1 MRVEDKD
8 LSMLNT
14 TSPEEVASQETPT
27 PPKTPAPQPATQEP
41 IDPPTEG
48 SSAINWDEVDSPYS
62 DPFSS
67 VNMAQVVGMD
77 QKQNRA
83 DAYDAELDMGIGA
96 FDDQESI
103 RIQNQTSLTKLG
115 KSLGMGVAS
124 GVVTALQSTGE
135 LLDYRNY
142 TNMIGAT
149 NDMSQNWWTSGLDD
163 LKQSMGESDAF
174 KIYEEAG
181 DPDDLAAQI
190 FKWSSITGLL
200 DSAVGYGLP
209 GIGATK
215 VISALSSTK
224 NAQKAFQFVDKILGK
239 QFSKGAGAA
248 QGAAQMFAQNMG
260 ASTMTS
266 FMYGNVMAGQTYKDI
281 MADVEKSGKL
291 YTGSGEVPE
300 GKISLKEARKV
311 ASKEAQDVVD
321 LVMLEAALTSQ
332 IRFGK
337 MFRQQKKANGFVE
350 SPSLWGDLKE
360 QAGTGAI
367 MEGVQEIWEETVQQE
382 QAFEAKSKL
391 GIETEYDGMS
401 AIERVGSIMTETRT
415 LSAGALGIAGGPV
428 QFALMHAPFGR
439 ANRADQQKLF
449 DNQKV
454 SREFREDILKGKLKN
469 INKVQKAFDN
479 AVKKGDATA
488 QKLAGTEFFTD
499 VIANSYEYGT
509 TNALLTDLEK
519 VTKYTPEQAEE
530 LGYDSNYKE
539 VAQRNIANI
548 RLANLEILNEDTG
561 IADAPNKGESV
572 GLFIR
577 KKEVDTIKSD
587 VEEEAS
593 KLINTMVDG
602 ISSTEVDSET
612 ISLLRDELGPFF
624 DPNKIV
630 SIQGKEKKQA
640 VRKAYTQ
647 LNNSLSKNKKG
658 VKKLDTLGKKL
669 ADLQKLSD
677 NLGAMY
683 ATSITQEHRD
693 ALVAEQT
700 KAVEE
705 AKDGLAKEIKN
716 NPVAKDKSEKKTQKQ
731 SVFQKLA
738 EKEVTETPAE
748 TDERLRSWDKQRE
761 TAEVVK
767 VNPGGSKKRNP
778 TFHSKDDSGNI
789 MPFSIGEVR
798 RTNDGRLVKVVS
810 QSIPYS
816 RDEKERMKSL
826 KDLRQPNVVRVK
838 EVTSKNGVVRY
849 ANTDD
854 TTEITIHDFSI
865 FRDKTDDENVP
876 GKDLLVK
883 IPVKFDKTFSYK
895 NVEWT
900 TYEKHDEAGT
910 LLKPYDYEA
919 VAARILRADAD
930 KVTTHNFSSWAYN
943 KGKLPSWATS
953 GEYNVDYAN
962 TIFQND
968 VVTEMRIVNP
978 DDKNNTWI
986 DVLVDGEKITRI
998 DRLNNINYG
1007 SLYTYLSGKEG
1018 NSAEATI
1025 TGHFQSVRN
1034 LNKNYKDGKKIRT
1047 EIREF
1052 ASTQNGAL
1060 PNDKIYLM
1068 TLSRDRKSSVIL
1080 DQDGNEYK
1088 EGSELSYTLSNGN
1101 KEYVSKFPNST
1112 NLTPGSLYMMMV
1124 QPGGSV
1130 FIPTKLDSKRL
1141 SPESVDRFVESQIEF
1156 ITSNESLGAVNEDV
1170 EQEIINTKKGLEQ
1183 QGFLKDDIQF
1193 ELSKKK
1199 AELLGMYKPGTKSNT
1214 YYSADNDKNSGV
1226 YEFFMPDRRFTEYI
1240 GRDNNNKPIE
1250 SKNKNKNLFAPG
1262 IAIDPKTT
1270 NLEISPYISVRADF
1284 FHRFDIDEKTGEKVA
1299 PGESVFS
1306 ASELVAMKREE
1317 KRVYLSSHPE
1327 LYRAMVAT
1335 RFAAVDFSKIAGGDV
1350 NSILDNGMFTTDINP
1365 NKHVVGSSL
1374 EITVKDPEFN
1384 SNDTLR
1390 QVQEDI
1396 KEQNKSDYDRLFSAK
1411 NIVSKADRSEKT
1423 KVKTVSDIRS
1433 EYTAESSPET
1443 LYNILASRFSTKEP
1457 PKTSKE
1463 IMGSFIEGVAADILI
1478 KTRIQTV
1485 GENVNKIS
1493 ELYEEL
1499 KSDESLSNLAET
1511 LETVDAYEYDKSL
1524 EESRF
1529 ITTGE
1534 FADLVATGP
1543 AGSQVDVFK
1552 VNGITDVDHDE
1563 FADAAKQAVDI
1574 VVRKI
1579 SEKVNAGTLVASAI
1593 NSKTQNAVN
1602 SDKYTNLEA
1611 SLLVP
1616 SERDSGTYWH
1626 HTHGR
1631 VDVAKRWK
1639 RAEDGEKNKMISVY
1653 KKGFPDSG
1661 AIQVYPRDLFIFG
1674 KEPQRYFDL
1683 LIRSNNP
1690 RVTEENRKKYIK
1702 SANLLAK
1709 KVESSV
1715 QDILGQNFLDNFKE
1729 DTSGIVTPKKETTTK
1744 KKVKNTPSENNES
1757 GGKSDEEVF
1766 KSIIQPSAN
1775 IILNLPFTRL
1785 EEYPREKYFYGLS
1798 LPLVNSD
1805 VKTSTNFFDGVSKT
1819 HKDGLTGVEL
1829 VKAQKALLT
1838 PEAIK
1843 ESFDNIA
1850 EGTEASE
1857 KFKSI
1862 SKEDK
1867 ETYDLIKAS
1876 AEKSLGEVPNVLDSP
1891 IPTLGGIPNVKVGNS
1906 KVEVLENLSYL
1917 TISDNIKGL
1926 TPTSSFLKD
1935 VNAYIGMVKLINNN
1949 PNGYENS
1956 FDLIRKLDKEGTKA
1970 YPNAGEAGKSANQN
1984 KYKELKADYTPK
1996 SHFAKTDMEKKDF
2009 LRQVENA
2016 KRMLPNV
2023 PLYVVSSVADLTA
2036 KFGVKALGAWNGNV
2050 RYVVRNA
2057 NKDGVAY
2064 HETFHAV
2071 AEMYL
2076 TQKEKSDMAAE
2087 LGYSEWNDEVEEI
2100 VADKFAEYSQTR
2112 DKEGEKSAIKKL
2124 GASIKKFF
2132 EGLMSW
2138 FRSNKNNKEL
2148 EKIFGNIY
2156 SGKYAPVKTKKIDML
2171 TKSLK
2176 RYKNGLS
2183 PENKVTLE
2191 NLLKSKNIIIKCK

>member
-67 VNMAQVVGMD
+67 VNMAQVMGMD

-103 RIQNQTSLTKLG
+103 RIQNQTALTKLG

-163 LKQSMGESDAF
+163 LKESMGESDAF

-190 FKWSSITGLL
+190 FKWSSITGLI

-224 NAQKAFQFVDKILGK
+224 NAQKAFQFVDKLLGK

-360 QAGTGAI
+360 QAGTGAL

-382 QAFEAKSKL
+382 QSFEAKSKL

-401 AIERVGSIMTETRT
+401 AIERVGAIMTETRT

-439 ANRADQQKLF
+439 ANRADQQELF

-454 SREFREDILKGKLKN
+454 AREFREDILSGKLKN

-499 VIANSYEYGT
+499 VISDSYEYGT
-509 TNALLTDLEK
+509 TNAILSDLQK
-519 VTKYTPEQAEE
+519 VTNYTPEQAEE

-539 VAQRNIANI
+539 VAQRNIDNILAAND
-548 RLANLEILNEDTG
+548 LILKGDNDLV
-561 IADAPNKGESV
+561 DAPNKGESI

-577 KKEVDTIKSD
+577 KKEVDTIKSE
-587 VEEEAS
+587 VEEKAS
-593 KLINTMVDG
+593 KLLDTMVEG
-602 ISSTEVDSET
+602 VSSTEVDSET
-612 ISLLRDELGPFF
+612 ISLLREELGPFF

-630 SIQGKEKKQA
+630 DIQGKEKKQA

-647 LNNSLSKNKKG
+647 LNNSLSKDKKG
-658 VKKLDTLGKKL
+658 LKKLDTLGKKL

-683 ATSITQEHRD
+683 DTSLTQEHRD
-693 ALVAEQT
+693 ALVAKQT

-705 AKDGLAKEIKN
+705 AKDGLAEEIEN
-716 NPVAKDKSEKKTQKQ
+716 NPLSNNKPKTQKQ
-731 SVFQKLA
+731 SVFEDLA
-738 EKEVTETPAE
+738 DKEVLETEE
-748 TDERLRSWDKQRE
+748 EKIDREKSWANDRE
-761 TAEVVK
+761 EAK
-767 VNPGGSKKRNP
+767 VTKLNTGGSKRRNP
-778 TFHSKDDSGNI
+778 TFHSQDVEGNI

-798 RTNDGRLVKVVS
+798 RTNDGRLVMVTK
-810 QSIPYS
+810 QSIPYAADK
-816 RDEKERMKSL
+816 DERAKSL
-826 KDLRQPNVVRVK
+826 SQLRQPNVVRVK
-838 EVTSKNGVVRY
+838 EVKSKDGSVTY
-849 ANTDD
+849 SEIKD
-854 TTEITIHDFSI
+854 TPEITITDFNI
-865 FRDKTDDENVP
+865 FKDSDGN
-876 GKDLLVK
+876 DLLVK
-883 IPVKFDKTFSYK
+883 VPTKFEKGSFSYK
-895 NVEWT
+895 DVNWT
-900 TYEKHDEAGT
+900 AYEKHDEAGT
-910 LLKPYDYEA
+910 LLKPYDYSA
-919 VAARILRADAD
+919 VAARILRADAN
-930 KVTTHNFSSWAYN
+930 KVTTPNYSSWAYN
-943 KGKLPSWATS
+943 NDKLPSWATS

-962 TIFQND
+962 TIFQSD

-1007 SLYTYLSGKEG
+1007 SLYTYLLGKEG
-1018 NSAEATI
+1018 NTAEATI
-1025 TGHFQSVRN
+1025 TGHFQTARN
-1034 LNKNYKDGKKIRT
+1034 LNKNYKDGKLVKT

-1052 ASTQNGAL
+1052 AATQNGAL

-1080 DQDGNEYK
+1080 DQEGKEYK
-1088 EGSELSYTLSNGN
+1088 EGSDLSYTLSNDN
-1101 KEYVSKFPNST
+1101 KEYVSKFPSSA
-1112 NLTPGSLYMMMV
+1112 NLSPGSLYMMV
-1124 QPGGSV
+1124 AQPGGSV
-1130 FIPTKLDSKRL
+1130 MIPTKLDSKRL
-1141 SPESVDRFVESQIEF
+1141 SPEAVDRFVESQISF
-1156 ITSNESLGAVNEDV
+1156 IASDPKIGAVNEDV
-1170 EQEIINTKKGLEQ
+1170 ETEILNTRKGLEQ
-1183 QGFLKDDIQF
+1183 QGFSEKEIKF
-1193 ELSKKK
+1193 ELAKLK
-1199 AELLGMYKPGTKSNT
+1199 AELLGMKNPNSKANI
-1214 YYSADNDKNSGV
+1214 YYSTDNDKASGV
-1226 YEFFMPDRRFTEYI
+1226 YEFFMPDRRHTDTI
-1240 GRDNNNKPIE
+1240 GKDNQGNYIE
-1250 SKNKNKNLFAPG
+1250 SNNKNKNLFATG
-1262 IAIDPKTT
+1262 IAIDPNTT
-1270 NLEISPYISVRADF
+1270 NLEVSPYISVRADF
-1284 FHRFDIDEKTGEKVA
+1284 FHRFDIDEETGAKLS
-1299 PGESVFS
+1299 PGESVKG
-1306 ASELVAMKREE
+1306 ASTLVGMKTRE
-1317 KRVYLSSHPE
+1317 KRVYLASNPE
-1327 LYRAMVAT
+1327 LYRAMVGT
-1335 RFAAVDFSKIAGGDV
+1335 RFAAVDFSKIADGDV
-1350 NSILDNGMFTTDINP
+1350 NSILDNGMFQTDLNP
-1365 NKHVVGSSL
+1365 EKHIVGSSL
-1374 EITVKDPEFN
+1374 EITVSDPEFN
-1384 SNDTLR
+1384 SNETLN
-1390 QVQEDI
+1390 QIQENI
-1396 KEQNKSDYDRLFSAK
+1396 KEQNKEDYDRLFSTK
-1411 NIVSKADRSEKT
+1411 NIASKADRSEKT
-1423 KVKTVSDIRS
+1423 RDKTVSDIRS
-1433 EYTAESSPET
+1433 EYTTEESIDT
-1443 LYNILASRFSTKEP
+1443 LYEILVESTTNNP
-1457 PKTSKE
+1457 PSNPQEVMQNFLDAVVDDVLT
-1463 IMGSFIEGVAADILI
+1463 
-1478 KTRIQTV
+1478 KTRISTV
-1485 GENVNKIS
+1485 NENKNKIAA
-1493 ELYEEL
+1493 LKEEL
-1499 KSDESLSNLAET
+1499 KEDERLSNLVQT
-1511 LETVDAYEYDKSL
+1511 FQIIDGYEYDELFEKSDFVTTDNFVESL
-1524 EESRF
+1524 EDK
-1529 ITTGE
+1529 E
-1534 FADLVATGP
+1534 FFEGFD
-1543 AGSQVDVFK
+1543 
-1552 VNGITDVDHDE
+1552 NMEDVDPDE
-1563 FADAAKQAVDI
+1563 FADAVKQALDITLKKINDKVEAGDI
-1574 VVRKI
+1574 V
-1579 SEKVNAGTLVASAI
+1579 ASGL
-1593 NSKTQNAVN
+1593 NTKTQSTVD
-1602 SDKYTNLEA
+1602 SDKFTNLEA
-1611 SLLVP
+1611 SLMVP
-1616 SERDSGTYWH
+1616 SEKGSGTYWH
-1626 HTHGR
+1626 HTYGR
-1631 VDVAKRWK
+1631 VDVAKRWS
-1639 RAEDGEKNKMISVY
+1639 RAREGEKPQMISVY
-1653 KKGFPDSG
+1653 RKDDPDG
-1661 AIQVYPRDLFIFG
+1661 RAIKVYPRDLFIYG
-1674 KEPQRYFDL
+1674 KDSQRYFDF
-1683 LIRSNNP
+1683 LIRANNP
-1690 RVTEENRKKYIK
+1690 RVTEQNRAKYIK
-1702 SANLLAK
+1702 SAQLLARK
-1709 KVESSV
+1709 FESSV
-1715 QDILGQNFLDNFKE
+1715 QNIIGENFLDNFKK
-1729 DTSGIVTPKKETTTK
+1729 DTSGI
-1744 KKVKNTPSENNES
+1744 
-1757 GGKSDEEVF
+1757 
-1766 KSIIQPSAN
+1766 
-1775 IILNLPFTRL
+1775 
-1785 EEYPREKYFYGLS
+1785 
-1798 LPLVNSD
+1798 
-1805 VKTSTNFFDGVSKT
+1805 
-1819 HKDGLTGVEL
+1819 
-1829 VKAQKALLT
+1829 LT
-1838 PEAIK
+1838 PEPKEPKEPKKDTNTPEPEDFNEVFESVIKPAGLIFLSAKTTIDKRYQPDSFFSLKIPYAGPVTKATGEFKKSLEEIGKEKDKSKIGQLQQDSISEEALK

-1850 EGTEASE
+1850 EGVESLDG
-1857 KFKSI
+1857 FSSI
-1862 SKEDK
+1862 SKEQK
-1867 ETYDLIKAS
+1867 EMYDAIKGA
-1876 AEKSLGEVPNVLDSP
+1876 AEASLGELKNLFGPMSANPKFSFAL
-1891 IPTLGGIPNVKVGNS
+1891 KGNAS
-1906 KVEVLENLSYL
+1906 IHINPEAELVENLSYL
-1917 TISDNIKGL
+1917 SLQGELQSKAAASLNLYIGTAKMIANNSYDFD
-1926 TPTSSFLKD
+1926 SSFETIKALGEEGPSALNPD
-1935 VNAYIGMVKLINNN
+1935 NFTVSGDGPKL
-1949 PNGYENS
+1949 
-1956 FDLIRKLDKEGTKA
+1956 
-1970 YPNAGEAGKSANQN
+1970 
-1984 KYKELKADYTPK
+1984 KELKADYTPK
-1996 SHFAKTDMEKKDF
+1996 NHFAKTNMEKQDF
-2009 LRQVENA
+2009 LRQVDNA

-2023 PLYVVSSVADLTA
+2023 PLYVVSSVSDLTA